1 VLARLDGAAWWEG
14 CVLRVVNWGCTVLGR
29 RERER
34 ERAREGEGE
43 VEGKEEVD
51 GRRTLKSGLK
61 PAASMAATR

>member
-14 CVLRVVNWGCTVLGR
+14 CVLRVVSVGCTVLGGG
-29 RERER
+29 ERE
-34 ERAREGEGE
+34 G
-43 VEGKEEVD
+43 EGKEEVD